1 MSSVPTSAGATPPAT
16 PARPDEFG
24 EALGRFGIYLKL
36 LLLLVL
42 VGFAAIA
49 LAMIESTVGE
59 RRARQARVAAE
70 IGAAWGNPQRVVGP
84 VLVIPYTYRVVHD
97 LPGGEGRT
105 RIETRTGTFYALP
118 ENLVI
123 DTALAPEVRYRGIF
137 RTVVYTAALKLSGNF
152 APLDLA
158 ALGISAD
165 DVQWEKAQLALGVTD
180 LRGVE
185 GEPKLS
191 WDGAETPLRPGA
203 PGNILGNGVN
213 APVTLARDQARA
225 ASFSLELKTTGSRDF
240 YATPLGK
247 TTRATLASPWPHPS
261 FGGAYLPSQRSIT
274 KDGFSA
280 QWNISYLGRDFP
292 QIWKSV
298 EGEPIAGP
306 RAIQTRIAAA
316 QFGVSLVSPVD
327 FYQQSERAVKY
338 GALIVVMI
346 LAAIFIYEFAGG
358 ARFHL
363 VQYGLVGAALCLFF
377 LLLISFAEI
386 AGFALA
392 YGAAAMLSGA
402 LISWYAGR
410 ALGDPRRGWFMA
422 ALLALV
428 YGFLFV
434 VLQMED
440 FALVTG
446 ALGLFAVVAAA
457 MIATRNVDWY
467 ALRRA

>member
-1 MSSVPTSAGATPPAT
+1 MSTPASGAAAT

-36 LLLLVL
+36 VLLLVL

-49 LAMIESTVGE
+49 LAMIESTVSE
-59 RRARQARVAAE
+59 RRARQARVASE
-70 IGAAWGNPQRVVGP
+70 IGAAWGHPQRVVGP
-84 VLVIPYTYRVVHD
+84 ILVVPYTYRIVHE
-97 LPGGEGRT
+97 LTEGRT

-118 ENLVI
+118 ESLGI
-123 DTALAPEVRYRGIF
+123 DTALAPEERYRGIF
-137 RTVVYTAALKLSGNF
+137 RTVVYTATLKLSGNF

-158 ALGISAD
+158 ALGISPD
-165 DVQWEKAQLALGVTD
+165 DVHWDKAQLALGVSD

-185 GEPKLS
+185 GEPKLA
-191 WDGAETPLRPGA
+191 WDGAEIPFRPGA
-203 PGNILGNGVN
+203 PGNLVGNGVN
-213 APVTLARDQARA
+213 APVPLARDQSRPL
-225 ASFSLELKTTGSRDF
+225 SFSLELKTTGSRDF

-247 TTRATLASPWPHPS
+247 TTRASVSSPWPHPS
-261 FGGAYLPSQRSIT
+261 FGGAYLPSTRTIS
-274 KDGFSA
+274 KGGFAA

-298 EGEPIAGP
+298 EGEPISGP
-306 RAIQTRIAAA
+306 RAIQSRIAAS

-338 GALIVVMI
+338 GILIVVMV

-377 LLLISFAEI
+377 LLLLSFAEI

-392 YGAAAMLSGA
+392 YAAAAILSGA

-410 ALGDPRRGWFMA
+410 ALGDARRGWFMA

-428 YGFLFV
+428 YAFLFV

-440 FALVTG
+440 FALLTG
-446 ALGLFAVVAAA
+446 ALGLFAAIAAA

-467 ALRRA
+467 TLRRA

>member
-1 MSSVPTSAGATPPAT
+1 MSTPASGAA

-36 LLLLVL
+36 VLLLLL

-49 LAMIESTVGE
+49 LAMIESTVSE
-59 RRARQARVAAE
+59 RRARQARVASE

-84 VLVIPYTYRVVHD
+84 ILVVPYTYRVVHD
-97 LPGGEGRT
+97 LPEGRT
-105 RIETRTGTFYALP
+105 RVETRTGIFYALP
-118 ENLVI
+118 ETLAI
-123 DTALAPEVRYRGIF
+123 DTALAPEERYRGIF
-137 RTVVYTAALKLSGNF
+137 RTVVYTATLKLSGAF

-158 ALGISAD
+158 ALGIAAE
-165 DVQWEKAQLALGVTD
+165 DVHWDKAQLALGVSD

-191 WDGAETPLRPGA
+191 WDGGEAPLRPGA
-203 PGNILGNGVN
+203 PGNLVGNGVN
-213 APVTLARDQARA
+213 APVALARDQARPVN
-225 ASFSLELKTTGSRDF
+225 FTLELKTTGSRDF

-247 TTRATLASPWPHPS
+247 TTRASVASPWPHPS
-261 FGGAYLPSQRSIT
+261 FGGAYLPSTRTIT
-274 KDGFSA
+274 KGGFAA

-292 QIWKSV
+292 QLWKSV
-298 EGEPIAGP
+298 EGEPISGP
-306 RAIQTRIAAA
+306 RAIQSRIAAS

-327 FYQQSERAVKY
+327 FYQQTERAVKY
-338 GALIVVMI
+338 GLLIVVMI

-377 LLLISFAEI
+377 LLLLSFAEI
-386 AGFALA
+386 LGFAPA
-392 YGAAAMLSGA
+392 YGAAALLSGA
-402 LISWYAGR
+402 LLSWYAGH
-410 ALGDPRRGWFMA
+410 ALGDAKRGWLMA
-422 ALLALV
+422 ALLTLV